1 MNTRPL
7 IPAILAFALTGCAV
21 NGDPRDPLEP
31 MNRAIHSF
39 NEGFDRVLLKPVA
52 QAYTAV
58 LPSFAQTGVRNFFS
72 NLDDVTVLAN
82 DILQFKLEQGSR
94 DFMRLA
100 INSTFG
106 LFGLLDVAGEMGLQ
120 KHNEDFGQT
129 LGRWGVGA
137 GPYLVLPFLG
147 PSNFRDTAGFLV
159 DTEYTDLVR
168 NHDDVSTR
176 NPILAL
182 RVVSRRADLLDAKRA
197 IDAAALDEYEFTRDL
212 YLERRKSLVHD
223 GKPPR
228 DTE

>member
-1 MNTRPL
+1 MNRSSL
-7 IPAILAFALTGCAV
+7 LSAILALGLAGCAA

-31 MNRAIHSF
+31 MNRAIHGF
-39 NEGFDRVLLKPVA
+39 NEGFDRAILKPMA
-52 QAYTAV
+52 QGYATFV
-58 LPSFAQTGVRNFFS
+58 PSFAQTGVSNFFS

-82 DILQFKLEQGSR
+82 DILQGKLEQGAR
-94 DFMRLA
+94 DFLRLSF
-100 INSTFG
+100 NSTFG
-106 LFGLLDVAGEMGLQ
+106 FLGILDVAGEMGLQ

-129 LGRWGVGA
+129 LGRWGVTA

-147 PSNFRDTAGFLV
+147 PSDFRDTAGFLV

-168 NHDDVSTR
+168 NHDNVSAR
-176 NPILAL
+176 NPVLAL

-197 IDAAALDEYEFTRDL
+197 LDAAALDEYEFTRDL

-228 DTE
+228 EE